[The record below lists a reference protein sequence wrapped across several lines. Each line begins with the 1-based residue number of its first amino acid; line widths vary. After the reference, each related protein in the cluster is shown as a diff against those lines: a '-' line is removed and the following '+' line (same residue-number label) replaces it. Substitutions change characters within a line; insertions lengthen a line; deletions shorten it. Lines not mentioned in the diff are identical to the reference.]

1 MFQGALDSSST
12 TLKELSQNMY
22 GIGLFASKLDEMES
36 RQLESDKL
44 VQYLQAKMDLSM
56 KSLAQVSQ
64 DQIKLTNMVTN
75 ATRGLGSSMKVVREM
90 D

>member
-1 MFQGALDSSST
+1 MDS
-12 TLKELSQNMY
+12 
-22 GIGLFASKLDEMES
+22 IGLLASKLGEMES

-64 DQIKLTNMVTN
+64 DQIKLQTW
-75 ATRGLGSSMKVVREM
+75 
-90 D
+90 